1 MGEHFGVE
9 LRLQFAFV
17 TVCYDQFA
25 FIEFD
30 PLWDGAQWVGDT
42 VHATPVSQIH
52 IPAVLFHDLFVDIV
66 KDPIIGFA
74 LYTSFVVQ
82 ANGAVCEAGEAV
94 VKCLVVILTQ
104 LADFF
109 ASSGRIIP
117 FILRSIA
124 MILITVFW
132 RQPIALIATLM
143 AAFA

>member
-1 MGEHFGVE
+1 MAEHLWVE
-9 LRLQFAFV
+9 FRLQFAFV
-17 TVCYDQFA
+17 TVRYDQSA

-30 PLWDGAQWVGDT
+30 ALWDGVQWVWNAE
-42 VHATPVSQIH
+42 HAAPVWQVH
-52 IPAVLFHDLFVDIV
+52 IPAVLLHDLLDDVV
-66 KDPIIGFA
+66 KYPIIGFA